1 MKRSIRLTLLGCTVA
16 LALAVTAVAA
26 ASYSPSMGI
35 FQATYKPAG
44 AGAVTVVVAQEQADD
59 PTARIV
65 IYAPVSYKAT
75 VTQAVGSTI
84 GEVVAHVQ
92 VLDLGPNAL
101 PLTGPVKVDSPAN
114 YPAASNLC
122 TPGVTHEA
130 VWTLNAALPGQP
142 ANPIPVY
149 VDHTTGAEAAFSS
162 AKMTVCF
169 RDPTLAPGD
178 PRRSPNGTKFLDAA
192 FRVKGVFTNPSKAGN
207 QLWRSLFTPYTPGT
221 GTPNAAGTR
230 EAQGVVPTPYK
241 ISIKR
246 IRKARSGFFRL
257 AGTVNIAGSLSSGV
271 GVKLFAGVRGK
282 SGITFNSVASTQ
294 TRRGGKYVF
303 NRRLPKKVTYLF
315 VERPPTSIACAV
327 PLVTCTTGIVSNAIS
342 GVVRV
347 APPPKKRHR

>member
-1 MKRSIRLTLLGCTVA
+1 MRRSVRLTVLASAAA
-16 LALAVTAVAA
+16 LALAVTAIAA
-26 ASYSPSMGI
+26 ASYTPSMGV
-35 FQATYKPAG
+35 FQETYKPSS
-44 AGAVTVVVAQEQADD
+44 AGAVTIVVAQEKVDD
-59 PTARIV
+59 PTSRIL
-65 IYAPVSYKAT
+65 IYAPPGYKAT
-75 VTQAVGSTI
+75 LTQAPGTTI
-84 GEVVAHVQ
+84 GAVVADVQ

-101 PLTGPVKVDSPAN
+101 PLTGPVKADNPAS

-162 AKMTVCF
+162 LKLTVCF
-169 RDPTLAPGD
+169 RDPTLPAAD

-192 FRVKGVFTNPSKAGN
+192 FSVKGVFTNPTSAGN

-230 EAQGVVPTPYK
+230 EAQGVVPMPYNV
-241 ISIKR
+241 SIKR
-246 IRKARSGFFRL
+246 IRKARPGFFRL
-257 AGTVNIAGSLSSGV
+257 AGTVNVAGSAPTGV

-282 SGITFNSVASTQ
+282 SGVNFKAVASTK
-294 TRRGGKYVF
+294 TRKGKYVF

-327 PLVTCTTGIVSNAIS
+327 PLVTCSSSIVSNAIS

-347 APPPKKRHR
+347 APPPKRR

>member
-1 MKRSIRLTLLGCTVA
+1 MSRSIRLIVLGCAAA
-16 LALAVTAVAA
+16 LALGVTAIAA
-26 ASYSPSMGI
+26 ASYTPSMGI
-35 FQATYKPAG
+35 FQATYKPSG
-44 AGAVTVVVAQEQADD
+44 AGTVTIVVAQEKADD

-65 IYAPVSYKAT
+65 IYAPLGYKAT
-75 VTQAVGSTI
+75 LTQAPGTQI
-84 GEVVAHVQ
+84 GQVVADVQ
-92 VLDLGPNAL
+92 VLDLGPNVL
-101 PLTGPVKVDSPAN
+101 PLTGPVKADSPAN

-169 RDPTLAPGD
+169 RDPTLASGD

-192 FRVKGVFTNPSKAGN
+192 FSVKGVFTNPSSAGN
-207 QLWRSLFTPYTPGT
+207 GLWRSLFTPYTPGT
-221 GTPNAAGTR
+221 GTPNATGTR
-230 EAQGVVPTPYK
+230 EAQGVVPMPYT

-246 IRKARSGFFRL
+246 IRKARRGFFRL
-257 AGTVNIAGSLSSGV
+257 AGTINVAGSAPSGV
-271 GVKLFAGVRGK
+271 GLKLFAGVRGK
-282 SGITFNSVASTQ
+282 RGVTFKPVASAK
-294 TRRGGKYVF
+294 TRKGKYVF

-315 VERPPTSIACAV
+315 VERPPTTIACAV
-327 PLVTCTTGIVSNAIS
+327 PLATCSSSIVSNAIS

-347 APPPKKRHR
+347 APPPKKRR

>member
-1 MKRSIRLTLLGCTVA
+1 MGRSVRLTVLGSAAA
-16 LALAVTAVAA
+16 LALAVTAIAA
-26 ASYSPSMGI
+26 ASYRPSMGV
-35 FQATYKPAG
+35 FQATYKPSG
-44 AGAVTVVVAQEQADD
+44 AGAVTIVVAQEKVDD
-59 PTARIV
+59 PTSRIL
-65 IYAPVSYKAT
+65 IYAPPGYKAT
-75 VTQAVGSTI
+75 LTQAPGTTI
-84 GEVVAHVQ
+84 GAVVADVQ

-101 PLTGPVKVDSPAN
+101 PLKGPVKADNPAN

-162 AKMTVCF
+162 LKLTVCF
-169 RDPTLAPGD
+169 RDPTLPAGD

-192 FRVKGVFTNPSKAGN
+192 FSVKGVFTNPTSAGN

-230 EAQGVVPTPYK
+230 EAQGVVPMPYNV
-241 ISIKR
+241 SIKR
-246 IRKARSGFFRL
+246 IRKARPGFFRL
-257 AGTVNIAGSLSSGV
+257 AGTVNVAGSAPSGV

-282 SGITFNSVASTQ
+282 SGVNFKAVASTK
-294 TRRGGKYVF
+294 TRKGKYVF

-327 PLVTCTTGIVSNAIS
+327 PLVTCSSSIVSNAIS

-347 APPPKKRHR
+347 APPPKRR

>member
-1 MKRSIRLTLLGCTVA
+1 
-16 LALAVTAVAA
+16 
-26 ASYSPSMGI
+26 MGV
-35 FQATYKPAG
+35 FQATYKPSG
-44 AGAVTVVVAQEQADD
+44 AGAVTIVVAQETVDD
-59 PTARIV
+59 PTSRIL
-65 IYAPVSYKAT
+65 IYAPPGYKAT
-75 VTQAVGSTI
+75 LTQAPGTTI
-84 GEVVAHVQ
+84 GAVVADVQ

-101 PLTGPVKVDSPAN
+101 PLTGPVKADNPAN

-162 AKMTVCF
+162 LKLTVCF
-169 RDPTLAPGD
+169 RDPTLPAGD

-192 FRVKGVFTNPSKAGN
+192 FSVKGVFTNPTSAGN
-207 QLWRSLFTPYTPGT
+207 QLWRSVFTPYTPGT

-230 EAQGVVPTPYK
+230 EAQGVVPMPYNV
-241 ISIKR
+241 SIKR
-246 IRKARSGFFRL
+246 IRKARPGFFRL
-257 AGTVNIAGSLSSGV
+257 AGTVNVAGSAPSGV

-282 SGITFNSVASTQ
+282 SGVNFKAIASTK
-294 TRRGGKYVF
+294 TRKGKYVF

-327 PLVTCTTGIVSNAIS
+327 PLVTCSSSIVSNAIS

-347 APPPKKRHR
+347 APPPKRR

>member
-1 MKRSIRLTLLGCTVA
+1 MGRSVRLTVLGSAAA
-16 LALAVTAVAA
+16 LALTVTAIAA
-26 ASYSPSMGI
+26 ASYTPSMGV
-35 FQATYKPAG
+35 FQATYKPSG
-44 AGAVTVVVAQEQADD
+44 AGAVTIVVAQEKVDD
-59 PTARIV
+59 PTSRIL
-65 IYAPVSYKAT
+65 IYAPPGYKAT
-75 VTQAVGSTI
+75 LTQAPGTTI
-84 GEVVAHVQ
+84 GTVVADVQ

-101 PLTGPVKVDSPAN
+101 PLKGPVKADNPAN

-162 AKMTVCF
+162 LKLTVCF
-169 RDPTLAPGD
+169 RDPTLPAGD

-192 FRVKGVFTNPSKAGN
+192 FSVKGVFTNPTSAGN
-207 QLWRSLFTPYTPGT
+207 QLWRSVFTPYTPGT

-230 EAQGVVPTPYK
+230 EAQGVVPMPYNV
-241 ISIKR
+241 SIKR
-246 IRKARSGFFRL
+246 IRKARPGFFRL
-257 AGTVNIAGSLSSGV
+257 AGTVNVAGSAPSGV
-271 GVKLFAGVRGK
+271 GVLLFAGVRGK
-282 SGITFNSVASTQ
+282 SGVNFKAVASTK
-294 TRRGGKYVF
+294 TRKGKYVF

-327 PLVTCTTGIVSNAIS
+327 PLVTCSSSIVSNAIS

-347 APPPKKRHR
+347 APPPKRR